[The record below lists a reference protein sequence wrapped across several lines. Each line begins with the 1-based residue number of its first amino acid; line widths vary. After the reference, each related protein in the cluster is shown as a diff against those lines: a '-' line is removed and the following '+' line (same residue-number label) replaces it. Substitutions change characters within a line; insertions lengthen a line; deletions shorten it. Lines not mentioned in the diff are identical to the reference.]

1 MTQPL
6 VSTADAP
13 MLTPRCEAEVVEI
26 VREAGAKHQPLA
38 IAGGKTRAIGRPVQA
53 AADLSL
59 RDLSGIVFHEPAEM
73 VIRALAGTPV
83 AQIEAAL
90 ADKGQML
97 PFEPMDHRGLLGTRG
112 EPTIGGVAAA
122 NVSGPRRIQAGAARD
137 SLIGIRLVNGRA
149 EAIQSGGR
157 VMKNVTGLDLVK
169 LACGAM
175 GTLGPLTEVTFK
187 VLPRP
192 EEAATLVVEGL
203 SDADGIGLL
212 CAALGSPYD
221 VSGAAH
227 LPAGIGAARSRTLV
241 RVEGFAFSVAHR
253 LAALAALP
261 GFTRH
266 APQVLRGEGSADLWR
281 SIRDVAPFDM
291 NAAPG
296 SVVWRVSVAPTR
308 GPHLTAALACVLPGL
323 RWFHDWGGGLVW
335 LAVPAGQADGGAAAI
350 RNALTSLGGHATL
363 VRAPVD
369 LRLTVPVFQPQ
380 PAPVAALEARVRASF
395 DPAGLF
401 NPGLMTS

>member
-6 VSTADAP
+6 VSQAEAP
-13 MLTPRCEAEVVEI
+13 MLMPRSEAEVIEI
-26 VREAGAKHQPLA
+26 VREASGKGQPLA
-38 IAGGKTRAIGRPVQA
+38 IVGGGTRAIGRPVQA
-53 AADLSL
+53 AADLTL
-59 RDLSGIVFHEPAEM
+59 RDVSGIVFHEPAEM
-73 VIRALAGTPV
+73 VIRARAGTPV

-90 ADKGQML
+90 AEKGQML
-97 PFEPMDHRGLLGTRG
+97 PFEPMDHRGLLGTAG

-192 EEAATLVVEGL
+192 EEAATLMIEGL
-203 SDADGIGLL
+203 ADAEGVALL

-227 LPAGIGAARSRTLV
+227 LPAGIGAARARTLV
-241 RVEGFAFSVAHR
+241 RVEGFVFSVAHR

-261 GFTRH
+261 GFARH
-266 APQVLRGEGSADLWR
+266 SPQVLRGAGSDDLWR
-281 SIRDVAPFDM
+281 AIRDVAPFDS
-291 NAAPG
+291 ATAPDA
-296 SVVWRVSVAPTR
+296 VVWRVSVAPTR
-308 GPHLTAALACVLPGL
+308 GPLLTAALAPVLPGL
-323 RWFHDWGGGLVW
+323 RFFHDWGGGLVW
-335 LAVPAGQADGGAAAI
+335 LAVPAGSIDGGATAI
-350 RNALTSLGGHATL
+350 RSALAAFGGHATL
-363 VRAPVD
+363 VRAPLD
-369 LRLTVPVFQPQ
+369 LRLSVPVFQPQ
-380 PAPVAALEARVRASF
+380 PAPVAALEARIRASF

-401 NPGLMTS
+401 NPGLMAS